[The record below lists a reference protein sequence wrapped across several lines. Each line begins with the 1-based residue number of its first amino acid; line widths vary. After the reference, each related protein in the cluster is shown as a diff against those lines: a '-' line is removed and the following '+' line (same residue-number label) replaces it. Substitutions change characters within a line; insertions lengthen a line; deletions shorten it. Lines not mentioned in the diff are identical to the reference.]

1 MKTDLRRTR
10 RFKAFSLMCAVVVL
24 AFQSPTFVRAG
35 IVSFSGVT
43 VLGGPPA
50 PNVLEG
56 SYELPGNAS
65 PVIFPEFV
73 FPGVAPAGGV
83 AVDHDGSVIAST
95 PVRTG
100 NDVNPA
106 LVDTVI
112 AAGTLI
118 ESYYFHFDPDDSTFD
133 LSNFYPTTSIQFS
146 APIIGVQVFTA
157 GDTSLRK
164 PTPIPY
170 VGTLEDGDAVVALNG
185 GPGPGYYPSGV
196 IAHGLDEDS
205 MGIDLAGF
213 RINLNGKA
221 FGSEI
226 DQVRI
231 FVQGVP
237 EPGSMALAVTG
248 LLALSFLTVKRTG
261 TFRRS

>member
-1 MKTDLRRTR
+1 MTMNKRRTSR
-10 RFKAFSLMCAVVVL
+10 IKAFSLVCAVIAL
-24 AFQSPTFVRAG
+24 AVQAPALVRAG
-35 IVSFSGVT
+35 IVNSSNVT

-56 SYELPGNAS
+56 SFELPGNPS
-65 PVIFPEFV
+65 PVVFPEFV
-73 FPGVAPAGGV
+73 FPGVVPAGGV
-83 AVDHDGSVIAST
+83 LVDHDGSVIASN

-100 NDVNPA
+100 NDVSPA

-112 AAGTLI
+112 PAGTLI
-118 ESYYFHFDPDDSTFD
+118 ESYYFHFDPNDSTFD
-133 LSNFYPTTSIQFS
+133 ASNFYASTSIEFS
-146 APIIGVQVFTA
+146 AKIIGVQVFTA

-170 VGTLEDGDAVVALNG
+170 VGTLEDGDLVVALNG
-185 GPGPGYYPSGV
+185 GPAPGYYPSGV
-196 IAHGLDEDS
+196 IAHGLEEDS

-213 RINLNGKA
+213 RINLNGSA
-221 FGSEI
+221 FGSEV

-237 EPGSMALAVTG
+237 EPGSMALAATG
-248 LLALSFLTVKRTG
+248 LLALSFLTIKRAG